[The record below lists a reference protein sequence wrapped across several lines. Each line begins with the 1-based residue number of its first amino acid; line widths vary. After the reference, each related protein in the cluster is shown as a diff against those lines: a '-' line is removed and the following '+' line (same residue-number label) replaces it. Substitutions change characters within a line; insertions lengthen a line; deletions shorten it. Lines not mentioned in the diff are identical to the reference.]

1 MPVLMHKGIPYGEGT
16 NTLDGLKDVDISNP
30 STGDVLKYDSS
41 IGKFVNGVGGSAE
54 TEISGTLPAGAS
66 TVTLQNA
73 AITTNSKIDWYVPEE
88 YYGIIAPKTFV
99 TDETNHT
106 LTLTFDAQQ
115 VDVDIK
121 VVIK

>member
-1 MPVLMHKGIPYGEGT
+1 MPVMMYKGIPYGEGT

-41 IGKFVNGVGGSAE
+41 IGKFVNTDGSVPVVE
-54 TEISGTLPAGAS
+54 LTERLEAGQTS
-66 TVTLQNA
+66 LVFTSNVLSSD
-73 AITTNSKIDWYVPEE
+73 SKIDWYVPEE

-115 VDVDIK
+115 VDVDIR

>member
-1 MPVLMHKGIPYGEGT
+1 MPVMMYKGIPYGEGT

-41 IGKFVNGVGGSAE
+41 IGKFVNGRD
-54 TEISGTLPAGAS
+54 ISGDELTERLEAGQTS
-66 TVTLQNA
+66 LVFTSNVLSSD
-73 AITTNSKIDWYVPEE
+73 SKIDWYVPEE

-115 VDVDIK
+115 VDVDIR

>member
-1 MPVLMHKGIPYGEGT
+1 MPVMMYKGVPYGEGT

-41 IGKFVNGVGGSAE
+41 IGKFVNGRD
-54 TEISGTLPAGAS
+54 ISGDELTERLEAGQTS
-66 TVTLQNA
+66 LVFTSNVLSSD
-73 AITTNSKIDWYVPEE
+73 SKIDWYVPEE

>member
-1 MPVLMHKGIPYGEGT
+1 MPVMMYKGIPYGEGT

-41 IGKFVNGVGGSAE
+41 IGKFVNGRD
-54 TEISGTLPAGAS
+54 ISGDELTERLEAGQTS
-66 TVTLQNA
+66 LVFTSNVLSSD
-73 AITTNSKIDWYVPEE
+73 SKIDWYVPEE